1 MKIANSSIPTGFL
14 LSPDEQEAVR
24 RQISYIAS
32 SPLFRNSKRFPD
44 FLRYTVEEALEGKF
58 GDLKERMIGIEVF
71 GRDPNYDTNS
81 DPVVRMTA
89 VEVRKRLAQYY
100 QTPKH
105 EHELRIDFPR
115 GSYVPEF
122 RFPTNLTVE
131 PPVAPPAP
139 APAPEVAPRSVA
151 ASFFDRLLEH
161 KYLAVGAVVVVS
173 IAAVLTFAL
182 GHFPARE
189 TAFSR
194 FWSPFVNSSSA
205 VLVCIPDLTGSV
217 PPAEDAG
224 APAAAPSPTAAAL
237 ATLPPSFRRNRVTFG
252 DFFAASMLTGVLG
265 SERRPFRLRR
275 ASDANL
281 QDLEEGPVILI
292 GGRHSNQWSLKL
304 DDKLRFGLVHE
315 GDLHYIGDR
324 ENPTLRKWSLTRS
337 PNEPE
342 SMLANDYAIIS
353 RVFDPTTGH
362 PLLTA
367 AGLFQYGTEAAGMCL
382 SSPGCLDSAASLAP
396 GDWQHKNVQIVIATT
411 IINENAGE
419 PHVLAAYTW

>member
-1 MKIANSSIPTGFL
+1 
-14 LSPDEQEAVR
+14 
-24 RQISYIAS
+24 
-32 SPLFRNSKRFPD
+32 
-44 FLRYTVEEALEGKF
+44 
-58 GDLKERMIGIEVF
+58 
-71 GRDPNYDTNS
+71 
-81 DPVVRMTA
+81 
-89 VEVRKRLAQYY
+89 
-100 QTPKH
+100 
-105 EHELRIDFPR
+105 
-115 GSYVPEF
+115 
-122 RFPTNLTVE
+122 
-131 PPVAPPAP
+131 
-139 APAPEVAPRSVA
+139 
-151 ASFFDRLLEH
+151 
-161 KYLAVGAVVVVS
+161 
-173 IAAVLTFAL
+173 
-182 GHFPARE
+182 
-189 TAFSR
+189 
-194 FWSPFVNSSSA
+194 
-205 VLVCIPDLTGSV
+205 
-217 PPAEDAG
+217 
-224 APAAAPSPTAAAL
+224 
-237 ATLPPSFRRNRVTFG
+237 VTFG

-382 SSPGCLDSAASLAP
+382 SSPGCLDSAAGLAP

-419 PHVLAAYTW
+419 PHVVAAYTW